1 MDLVFLGRLVV
12 GYGFGL
18 ALLYGGVLQTRR
30 AARRQFDKLTFGS
43 FRHVFGPLGLTDN
56 DEILR
61 VFWLAG
67 GPLCSLVGTA
77 YLVGITWLLL
87 P

>member
-1 MDLVFLGRLVV
+1 MDLVFLAQLVV

-18 ALLYGGVLQTRR
+18 ALLYGGAKQTLR
-30 AARRQFDKLTFGS
+30 AARRQYESLSFGS
-43 FRHVFGPLGLTDN
+43 FRHVFGPLGLADS
-56 DEILR
+56 DEVLR

-67 GPLCSLVGTA
+67 GPLCSLVGTG

-87 P
+87 T